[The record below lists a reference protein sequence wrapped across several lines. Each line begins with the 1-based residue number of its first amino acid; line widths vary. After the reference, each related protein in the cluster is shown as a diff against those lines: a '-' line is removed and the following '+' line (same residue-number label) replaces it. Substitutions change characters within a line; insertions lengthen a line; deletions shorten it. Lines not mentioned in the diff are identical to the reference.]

1 LREHFWRLKKSA
13 ELDALLAELHL
24 FVMSEKELFFRK
36 WRWPSLVLLC
46 LLAALWAVPYGLK
59 WVLVQQLT
67 QALQRDVVVQSVQL
81 NPLSLTLSVHG
92 LSIKNKEGGE
102 LAGWQSLTVDVSAQ
116 SITQRALVLDALTL
130 QSPRVSVVHLGQG
143 RFDFSDLL
151 DSPKQDSAKT
161 LPPFVLHKVAI
172 HDGRVHLE
180 DRPFQRVHTVEHFKL
195 QLPLV
200 SSMSGKNGLTLTP
213 ELSATLNGAPVHVG
227 GTLQPLADAPDGAL
241 ALTLDAFDL
250 SALQP
255 YVPETLPMRLGSG
268 KLSADLKLQFSEVSE
283 RMALLLNGTTQLQDL
298 LLNDARGSALLSFK
312 TLAVTWAPSDVLS
325 RRVVLSN
332 VTLEAPKAA
341 VRINSEG
348 QLNWTAALPAAQ
360 PEQSKPTS
368 SDPAFAMQIDQLTMR
383 GGAVDFAD
391 ESVKPIVQSRITD
404 MNVAVKNISTQP
416 NTQADVAIKANLGAA
431 APLDVQARL
440 QPLNVTTFLEAKVQA
455 KQVDLTHFSGYAQKC
470 FGYPLEKGKLSIE
483 ASYRIKDKQLQAD
496 NHVWIDHLTLG
507 EQVPSPH
514 AIDAPVS
521 LGVSLL
527 KDSSGKIDINLPV
540 AGSVDAPEFSFGAL
554 VAQTIGNVLVKVVTA
569 PVRAI
574 GSLLGGDE
582 KED

>member
-1 LREHFWRLKKSA
+1 MSF
-13 ELDALLAELHL
+13 LAELHL
-24 FVMSEKELFFRK
+24 LVMSEKELFSRR
-36 WRWPSLVLLC
+36 WRGVTLAVLC
-46 LLAALWAVPYGLK
+46 LLAAVWAVPYGLK

-67 QALQRDVVVQSVQL
+67 QALKRDVVVQSVQL

-102 LAGWQSLTVDVSAQ
+102 LAGWQSLTVNMSAQ

-130 QSPRVSVVHLGQG
+130 QGPRVSVVHLGQG

-151 DSPKQDSAKT
+151 DSPKQESATT
-161 LPPFVLHKVAI
+161 LPPFVLREVAI

-180 DRPFQRVHTVEHFKL
+180 DRPFQRVHVVEHFKL
-195 QLPLV
+195 LLPLV

-255 YVPETLPMRLGSG
+255 YVPATLPMRLAGG
-268 KLSADLKLQFSEVSE
+268 KLSADLKLQFSEVSQ
-283 RMALLLNGTTQLQDL
+283 RMALLLNGTTHLQDL
-298 LLNDARGSALLSFK
+298 VLNDARGNALLSFK
-312 TLAVTWAPSDVLS
+312 TLAVTLAPSNVLAS
-325 RRVVLSN
+325 QVALSS
-332 VTLEAPKAA
+332 VTLDAPQAA
-341 VRINSEG
+341 VSIDTDG
-348 QLNWTAALPAAQ
+348 QLNWAAALPPKQ
-360 PEQSKPTS
+360 PEQPKPAAS
-368 SDPAFAMQIDQLTMR
+368 NSAFAVQIDQFTLR
-383 GGAVDFAD
+383 GGALDFAD
-391 ESVKPIVQSRITD
+391 SSVKPAVQSRITD
-404 MNVAVKNISTQP
+404 MNAVVKNISTQP
-416 NTQADVAIKANLGAA
+416 NAQADVAIKANLGAA

-440 QPLNVTTFLEAKVQA
+440 QPLNVTTFLDAKLQA
-455 KQVDLTHFSGYAQKC
+455 KQVDLTRYSGYAQKYL
-470 FGYPLEKGKLSIE
+470 GYPLKKGKLSIE

-507 EQVPSPH
+507 DQVPSPH

-540 AGSVDAPEFSFGAL
+540 SGAVDAPEFSFGGL
-554 VAQTIGNVLVKVVTA
+554 VAQTIGNVLAKVVTA

-574 GSLLGGDE
+574 GNLIGGDD
-582 KED
+582 KAD

>member
-1 LREHFWRLKKSA
+1 MSF
-13 ELDALLAELHL
+13 LAELHL
-24 FVMSEKELFFRK
+24 HAMSEKELFSRK
-36 WRWPSLVLLC
+36 WRGAALAVLC
-46 LLAALWAVPYGLK
+46 LLAAVWAVPYGLK

-67 QALQRDVVVQSVQL
+67 QALKRDVVVQSVQL

-102 LAGWQSLTVDVSAQ
+102 LAGWQSLTVNVSAQ

-130 QSPRVSVVHLGQG
+130 QGPRVSVVHLGQG

-151 DSPKQDSAKT
+151 DNPKQESDTT
-161 LPPFVLHKVAI
+161 LPPFVLREVSI

-195 QLPLV
+195 LLPLV

-255 YVPETLPMRLGSG
+255 YVPATLPMRLASG
-268 KLSADLKLQFSEVSE
+268 KLSADLKLQFSEVSQ

-298 LLNDARGSALLSFK
+298 VLNDARGNALLSFK
-312 TLAVTWAPSDVLS
+312 TLAVSLAPSNVLAS
-325 RRVVLSN
+325 QVALSN
-332 VTLEAPKAA
+332 VTLDAPQAA
-341 VRINSEG
+341 VRIDTDG
-348 QLNWTAALPAAQ
+348 QLNWAAALPPKQ
-360 PEQSKPTS
+360 PEQPKPAATHS
-368 SDPAFAMQIDQLTMR
+368 AFAVQIDQFTLR
-383 GGAVDFAD
+383 GGALDFAD
-391 ESVKPIVQSRITD
+391 ASVKPAVQSRITD
-404 MNVAVKNISTQP
+404 MNVVVKNISTQP
-416 NTQADVAIKANLGAA
+416 NAQADVAIKANLGAA

-440 QPLNVTTFLEAKVQA
+440 QPLNVTTFLDAKLQA
-455 KQVDLTHFSGYAQKC
+455 KQVDLTRYSGYAQKYL
-470 FGYPLEKGKLSIE
+470 GYPLEKGKLSIE

-507 EQVPSPH
+507 DQVPSPH

-527 KDSSGKIDINLPV
+527 KDSSGKIDIKLPV
-540 AGSVDAPEFSFGAL
+540 SGAVDAPEFSFGGL

-574 GSLLGGDE
+574 GNLIGGDD
-582 KED
+582 KAD